1 MKVVKWLL
9 AIVLTLVVGIT
20 VYLTMFFDL
29 NHFKP
34 QIVDAVKKQTGR
46 DLVITDDLSWS
57 VFPSLGIKL
66 GGISLSNP
74 ENFTPASMLDVN
86 EAVANVA
93 LMPLLSQKI
102 EVDLLTL
109 DGLTLNL
116 VTQKNGKTSFDGLSA
131 EGASG
136 EANAAAEIPATNQNS
151 DAQAIALQT
160 LDIGGIELT
169 NTNINLIDMASNTT
183 QTFSLKSFTLGQF
196 SLGQFADF
204 AYEFSAT
211 LPDMSVASSGQ
222 GQLKVD
228 QALTHITI
236 KDFTMSHSAQGDS
249 LPNKSVSAEMTTQIV
264 MALDAKTIELQ
275 LTKLSAMDIA
285 ATGDIKVNYANSIP
299 KIAMTLDVG
308 DIDVDALFPKQ
319 EAPVEN
325 STNNTETVPS
335 TEPDLTA
342 LNTIDLSV
350 KMTAKS
356 IKVSNMLTQN
366 WQLTMAVNKGV
377 LTLSSLT
384 ADLYEGKLALSAKL
398 DGRKSVPTYQFD
410 KKLTGVNIR
419 PLLMDAAEID
429 LLSGQASLEV
439 KGSGASLIPDN
450 LKKNLDAAGK
460 FDVSDGSLYGVNIP
474 QMIRS
479 AQQKL
484 KGDLSAD
491 SKEELKTDFTSLTGS
506 FTMKDAVVTNPD
518 LAMAAPLIR
527 LKGKGTANIASEA
540 LDYTLTTSVVGSLS
554 GQGDAVDESL
564 KGVDIPLTIKGT
576 FQKPKFGIDTKALLE
591 GQFKDE
597 ADKAKEKLKEGLF
610 KKLGI

>member
-9 AIVLTLVVGIT
+9 AIVLTIVVGIT

-29 NHFKP
+29 NNFKP

-46 DLVITDDLSWS
+46 DLQISQDLSWS

-74 ENFTPASMLDVN
+74 NGFTPASMLDVN

-93 LMPLLSQKI
+93 LMPLFSQQI
-102 EVDLLTL
+102 EVDLLKL

-116 VTQKNGKTSFDGLSA
+116 VTQKDGKTSFDGLTAETSA
-131 EGASG
+131 EKPQSTSSNS
-136 EANAAAEIPATNQNS
+136 EAMS
-151 DAQAIALQT
+151 LQT

-169 NTNINLIDMASNTT
+169 NTNINIIDMASNTT

-211 LPDMSVASSGQ
+211 LPDMQLASSGQ
-222 GQLKVD
+222 GEIKVD
-228 QALTHITI
+228 QALQNVTI
-236 KDFTMSHSAQGDS
+236 NDFDMVHKAQGDS
-249 LPNKSVSAEMTTQIV
+249 LPGKAITAELSTQMK
-264 MALDAKTIELQ
+264 MALDAKTMELQ
-275 LTKLSAMDIA
+275 LTKMSAMDLA
-285 ATGDIKVNYANSIP
+285 ATGDIKINYGNSIP
-299 KIAMTLDVG
+299 KIAMNLDVG
-308 DIDVDALFPKQ
+308 DIDVDALLPKQ
-319 EAPVEN
+319 EGDAKENEATPETAP
-325 STNNTETVPS
+325 SK
-335 TEPDLTA
+335 EPDLSA
-342 LNTIDLSV
+342 LKSVDLTLNL
-350 KMTAKS
+350 TAKS
-356 IKVSNMLTQN
+356 IKVSNILTQN
-366 WQLTMAVNKGV
+366 WQMKMAVNKGV

-398 DGRKSVPTYQFD
+398 DGRKAVPTYVFD
-410 KKLTGVNIR
+410 KKLTGVQIR
-419 PLLMDAAEID
+419 PLLTDAAEVD
-429 LLSGQASLEV
+429 LLSGTASFEV
-439 KGSGASLIPDN
+439 KGSGASLIVDN
-450 LKKNLDAAGK
+450 LKNNLNAVGK
-460 FDVSDGSLYGVNIP
+460 FEVADGSLYGVNIP

-491 SKEELKTDFTSLTGS
+491 KKEELKTDFTSLTGS

-518 LAMAAPLIR
+518 LAMASPLIR
-527 LKGKGTANIASEA
+527 LNGKGTANIATEA

-554 GQGDAVDESL
+554 GQGEAADESL
-564 KGVDIPLTIKGT
+564 KGIDIPLTIKGT
-576 FQKPKFGIDTKALLE
+576 FQEPKFGIDTKALLE

>member
-1 MKVVKWLL
+1 MKLIKWLL
-9 AIVLTLVVGIT
+9 AIVLTLVIGVT

-29 NHFKP
+29 NNFKP

-46 DLVITDDLSWS
+46 DLQISQDLSWS

-74 ENFTPASMLDVN
+74 NGFTPASMLDVN

-93 LMPLLSQKI
+93 LMPLFSQQI
-102 EVDLLTL
+102 EVDLLKL

-116 VTQKNGKTSFDGLSA
+116 VTQKDGKTSFDGLTAETSA
-131 EGASG
+131 EKPQSTSSNS
-136 EANAAAEIPATNQNS
+136 EAMS
-151 DAQAIALQT
+151 LQT

-169 NTNINLIDMASNTT
+169 NTNINIIDMASNTT

-211 LPDMSVASSGQ
+211 LPDMQLASSGQ
-222 GQLKVD
+222 GNVKVD
-228 QALTHITI
+228 QALQNVTI
-236 KDFTMSHSAQGDS
+236 NDFDMVHKAQGDS
-249 LPNKSVSAEMTTQIV
+249 LPGKAITAELSTQMT

-275 LTKLSAMDIA
+275 LTKMSAMDLA
-285 ATGDIKVNYANSIP
+285 ATGDIKINYGNSIP
-299 KIAMTLDVG
+299 KIAMNLDVG
-308 DIDVDALFPKQ
+308 DIDVDALLPKQ
-319 EAPVEN
+319 EGDAKETEATSETA
-325 STNNTETVPS
+325 STQ
-335 TEPDLTA
+335 EPDLSA
-342 LNTIDLSV
+342 LKSIDLTLNL
-350 KMTAKS
+350 TAKS

-366 WQLTMAVNKGV
+366 WQMKMAINKGV

-398 DGRKSVPTYQFD
+398 DGRKAVPTYVFD
-410 KKLTGVNIR
+410 KKLTGVQIR
-419 PLLMDAAEID
+419 PLLIDAAEVD
-429 LLSGQASLEV
+429 LLSGTASFEV
-439 KGSGASLIPDN
+439 KGSGASLIADN
-450 LKKNLDAAGK
+450 LKNNLNAEGQFEVA
-460 FDVSDGSLYGVNIP
+460 DGSLYGVNIP

-491 SKEELKTDFTSLTGS
+491 KKEELKTDFTSLTGS

-518 LAMAAPLIR
+518 LAMASPLIR
-527 LKGKGTANIASEA
+527 LNGKGTANIATEA

-554 GQGDAVDESL
+554 GQGEAADESL
-564 KGVDIPLTIKGT
+564 KGIDIPLTIKGT
-576 FQKPKFGIDTKALLE
+576 FQEPKFGIDTKALLE

>member
-1 MKVVKWLL
+1 MKVVKWIL
-9 AIVLTLVVGIT
+9 AIGLTLVVGVT

-29 NHFKP
+29 NNFKP

-46 DLVITDDLSWS
+46 DLQITQDLSWS
-57 VFPSLGIKL
+57 IFPSLGIKL

-74 ENFTPASMLDVN
+74 DGFTPVSMLDVN

-93 LMPLLSQKI
+93 LMPLFSQQI
-102 EVDLLTL
+102 EVDLLKL

-116 VTQKNGKTSFDGLSA
+116 VTQKDGETSFDGLTAEKSIETPQSA
-131 EGASG
+131 TSNS
-136 EANAAAEIPATNQNS
+136 EAVS
-151 DAQAIALQT
+151 LQT

-211 LPDMSVASSGQ
+211 LPDMQLASSGQ
-222 GQLKVD
+222 GKIKVD
-228 QALTHITI
+228 QALNNITI
-236 KDFTMSHSAQGDS
+236 NDFAMVHKASGDS
-249 LPNKSVSAEMTTQIV
+249 LPGKTVTAELTTQMT
-264 MALDAKTIELQ
+264 MALDAKTLELQ
-275 LTKLSAMDIA
+275 LTKMSAMTLA
-285 ATGDIKVNYANSIP
+285 ATGDIKVNYGNSIP
-299 KIAMTLDVG
+299 KIVMNLDVG
-308 DIDVDALFPKQ
+308 DIDVDALLPKQ
-319 EAPVEN
+319 EGDAKETEGTPETAP
-325 STNNTETVPS
+325 SQ
-335 TEPDLTA
+335 EPDLSA
-342 LNTIDLSV
+342 LKSVDLTLNL
-350 KMTAKS
+350 TAKS

-366 WQLTMAVNKGV
+366 WQMKMAINKGI
-377 LTLSSLT
+377 LNLSSLT

-398 DGRKSVPTYQFD
+398 DGRKAVPTYQFD

-419 PLLMDAAEID
+419 PLLIDAAEVD
-429 LLSGQASLEV
+429 LISGTASFEV
-439 KGSGASLIPDN
+439 NGSGSSLLPDN
-450 LKKNLDAAGK
+450 LKKNLDAVGK
-460 FDVSDGSLYGVNIP
+460 FEVADGSLYGVNIP

-491 SKEELKTDFTSLTGS
+491 NKEELKTDFTSLTGS

-518 LAMAAPLIR
+518 LAMASPLIR
-527 LKGKGTANIASEA
+527 LSGKGTANIASEA

-554 GQGDAVDESL
+554 GQGDADESL
-564 KGVDIPLTIKGT
+564 KGVNIPLTIKGT
-576 FQKPKFGIDTKALLE
+576 FQEPKFGIDTKALLE

-597 ADKAKEKLKEGLF
+597 ADKAKEKLKDGLF
-610 KKLGI
+610 KKLGL